1 MTDSAAAAAA
11 VSATAAA
18 AAAATA
24 AAAPVAAAATNVA
37 FVAPSAPNVTFAPP
51 SDAAPPS
58 GAAPPAEGVWAD
70 VVGQPAVVAELSAVA
85 AAAASGSGGMT
96 HAWLFTGPPGS
107 GRSVA
112 ARAFAAALQCTRPD
126 RGPPGCGHCH
136 DCRTVLAGTHP
147 DVRNIVPEGLS
158 ISVAEMRALVQAAS
172 RRPVAGRWQIVVIED
187 ADRLTEGASN
197 ALLKV
202 VEEPPARTV
211 FLLCAPSDHPD
222 DVSVTIRSRC
232 RLVGLRTPP
241 APAIADVLHRRDG
254 VDASTA
260 QWAASVCGGHVGR
273 ARRLAIDAEAR
284 ARREAVL
291 NVPRALRAS
300 VDVLSAADALVAAA
314 ETEARTQ
321 TEARDGAER
330 TELETALGKGGTGR
344 GIAAATRGI
353 ATAVRDLERRQKSRA
368 TRTQRDS
375 LDRAL
380 VDLAGF
386 YRDALAVS
394 LGARVPLTHPDRAPD
409 IRAAAAALSPEA
421 VLRRL
426 EAVLACRQ
434 AIELNVKPRIAVEAL
449 ITVLHHG

>member
-1 MTDSAAAAAA
+1 MTSM
-11 VSATAAA
+11 TAAA
-18 AAAATA
+18 GE
-24 AAAPVAAAATNVA
+24 V
-37 FVAPSAPNVTFAPP
+37 
-51 SDAAPPS
+51 AAPPS
-58 GAAPPAEGVWAD
+58 EGVWAA
-70 VVGQPAVVAELSAVA
+70 VVGQPALVAELSAVA
-85 AAAASGSGGMT
+85 AAAASGAGGMT

-112 ARAFAAALQCTRPD
+112 ARAFAAALQCTRAD
-126 RGPPGCGHCH
+126 GGPPGCGQCH

-172 RRPVAGRWQIVVIED
+172 RRPVAGRWQVVVIED

-222 DVSVTIRSRC
+222 DVAVTIRSRC
-232 RLVGLRTPP
+232 RLVGLRTPSP
-241 APAIADVLHRRDG
+241 AAIADVLVRRDG
-254 VDASTA
+254 VDVSTA
-260 QWAASVCGGHVGR
+260 EWAASVCGGHVGR
-273 ARRLAIDAEAR
+273 ARRLAVDPEAR

-291 NVPRALRAS
+291 NVPRALRAAT
-300 VDVLSAADALVAAA
+300 DVLSAADALVAAA
-314 ETEARTQ
+314 EIEARTQ
-321 TEARDGAER
+321 TEARDDAER
-330 TELETALGKGGTGR
+330 VELETALGKGGTGK
-344 GIAAATRGI
+344 GTAAATRGL

-386 YRDALAVS
+386 YRDALAAS
-394 LGARVPLTHPDRAPD
+394 IGASVPLTHPDRAAD
-409 IRAAAAALSPEA
+409 IRATAAALSPEA
-421 VLRRL
+421 ILRRL

-434 AIELNVKPRIAVEAL
+434 AIDLNVKPRIAVEAL